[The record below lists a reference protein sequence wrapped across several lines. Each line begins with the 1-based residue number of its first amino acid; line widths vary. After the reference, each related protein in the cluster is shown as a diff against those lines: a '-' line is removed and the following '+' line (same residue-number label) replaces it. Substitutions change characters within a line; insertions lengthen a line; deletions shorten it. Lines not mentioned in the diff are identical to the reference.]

1 VSERLT
7 AAKSAEI
14 SKLVLWV
21 VLLLLLLLL
30 KPLPM
35 LGNCCP
41 FSQLFDRR
49 SVAEP
54 WSGAANRALRAAGAR
69 VSEVSGGVLDQARAL
84 QQAAAGDKVS
94 T

>member
-1 VSERLT
+1 MSERLT

-21 VLLLLLLLL
+21 VLLLLLLL

-41 FSQLFDRR
+41 LSQLFDRR

>member
-21 VLLLLLLLL
+21 VLLLLLLL

>member
-21 VLLLLLLLL
+21 VLLLLLL